1 MSPKVRRVVRSVK
14 YFFVFIIL
22 AAVVLCIV
30 TLLSGES
37 VVKLFMP
44 MSEGG
49 MLSRKA
55 HGGRCF

>member
-49 MLSRKA
+49 ML
-55 HGGRCF
+55 RCF